1 MTSTNQGKTIDI
13 RQMIQTLHTHEAYE
27 AFQAK

>member
-1 MTSTNQGKTIDI
+1 MTSTNQGKTIGI
-13 RQMIQTLHTHEAYE
+13 RQMIQTLHAHEAHE